1 MIMPKRSADA
11 TWKGTIGEGSG
22 EMSYGSYEGKF
33 SVASRFEDGEG
44 TNPEEMIGAA
54 HAGCFSMA
62 FSAALTEEGFE
73 PETIETHAEVTIEK
87 VAEDSPDFHIPS
99 IALKT
104 EANIPGIDEATFQE
118 IARAA
123 KENCPVSKVLAG
135 ADISLEATL
144 K

>member
-1 MIMPKRSADA
+1 MPKRFANA
-11 TWKGTIGEGSG
+11 NWKGTIGDGSG

-73 PETIETHAEVTIEK
+73 PESIETRAQVTVEK

-99 IALKT
+99 IVLKT
-104 EANIPGIDEATFQE
+104 EASIPEIDEETFQQ
-118 IARAA
+118 IAQAA
-123 KENCPVSKVLAG
+123 KEGCPVSKALAG
-135 ADISLEATL
+135 VDISLEATL